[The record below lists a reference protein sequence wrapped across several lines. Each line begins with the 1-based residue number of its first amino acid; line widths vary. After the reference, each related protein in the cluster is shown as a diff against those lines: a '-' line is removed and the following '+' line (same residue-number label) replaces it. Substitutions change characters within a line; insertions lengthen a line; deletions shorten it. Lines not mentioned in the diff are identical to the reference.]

1 MNQKSS
7 YFVDFPLS
15 EPQITMS
22 SSNSELEKISTQM
35 NNLALQKQQLLER
48 NKVLCFHEELRNRL
62 NQQHTEES
70 AHSQQEIDHIGE
82 KLKQLSTK
90 KTELQETFDNLCSAE
105 DTKKEKEVVV
115 EVGEETGAGVP
126 GSGMNVFHVETPK
139 IPDFP
144 LSEPQISMSS
154 SNSELEKISTQLDK
168 LALQKQQLLERN
180 KVLCFHEE
188 LRNRLNLQ
196 HTGGATTSIPSCL
209 VHTHTHTHS
218 LMFGV
223 PCSEKSAHSQQEI
236 DHIGEK
242 LKQLSAKKTELKKTF
257 DNLCSAEDTKKEK
270 EVVVEVD
277 EEQEADAGVPG
288 SGMNVFHVETPE
300 IPAPAEVVD
309 VENLPRRPCRSQCP
323 ECGQVILT
331 ETSASVS
338 TDTWLLCVSAAA
350 IGCVAGCC
358 LIPFCFDRFKSVT
371 HNCPMCRTSI
381 KTTSWF

>member
-1 MNQKSS
+1 
-7 YFVDFPLS
+7 
-15 EPQITMS
+15 MS

-196 HTGGATTSIPSCL
+196 HT
-209 VHTHTHTHS
+209 
-218 LMFGV
+218 
-223 PCSEKSAHSQQEI
+223 EKSAHSQQEI